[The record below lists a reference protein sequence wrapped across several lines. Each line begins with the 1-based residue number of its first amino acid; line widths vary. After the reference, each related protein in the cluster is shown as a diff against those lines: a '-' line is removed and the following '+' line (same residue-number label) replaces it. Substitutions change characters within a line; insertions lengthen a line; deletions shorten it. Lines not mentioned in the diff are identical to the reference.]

1 MHLDRDAAL
10 RGRGATASRRNERGQ
25 RCVSIVEIAV
35 ANMLAAVRGV
45 SSSAASIRAIS
56 SWSAWAGRRS
66 IRRNRA
72 AASHSNRNHSS
83 AALISPPSA
92 C

>member
-1 MHLDRDAAL
+1 
-10 RGRGATASRRNERGQ
+10 
-25 RCVSIVEIAV
+25 
-35 ANMLAAVRGV
+35 MLAAVRGV